1 MRKSVSSEPVTAE
14 RLGLRDLPRGW
25 SGAPLEQLLAS
36 AAKIIEQG
44 ETTGGTRDPRLEA
57 ALKLLE
63 YKERLDSGA
72 KKARRS

>member
-1 MRKSVSSEPVTAE
+1 LRNPVNGEPITAE
-14 RLGLRDLPRGW
+14 RLGLRDLPQGW

-36 AAKIIEQG
+36 ATKIIEQG

-72 KKARRS
+72 KKAR